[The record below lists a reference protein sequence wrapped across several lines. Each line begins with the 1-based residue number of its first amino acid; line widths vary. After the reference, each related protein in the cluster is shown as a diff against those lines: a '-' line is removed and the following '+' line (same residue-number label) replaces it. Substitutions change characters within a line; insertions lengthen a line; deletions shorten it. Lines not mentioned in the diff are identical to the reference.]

1 MMDKRVRE
9 TAAAWLPRH
18 AALILIAVLTSA
30 CASVNHLREAQ
41 DAFNQGAAAEN
52 AQRLAGSSPK
62 DALASLTAART
73 SYASALLSLDKLSD
87 SDKQSLRSDGL
98 LGTALTLK
106 ALCQWRLSF
115 YDKALATA
123 GEATSGVP
131 EQIYPRDRALLLAL
145 PGLIKTD
152 QAYAKIQ
159 LQQAFLKPSSNEDR
173 PKPQSFDDVK
183 GLLVG
188 SNGAVAN
195 IQSARGAVGKDHP
208 VQSYLIQAQL
218 AAYRNYLVAVDT
230 FQNHATVL
238 PNDPARVE
246 ANTQL
251 RELNEFLK
259 LSGDD
264 AQRKALVQYW
274 ARLCALDLPP

>member
-1 MMDKRVRE
+1 MSKFVRE
-9 TAAAWLPRH
+9 TAPTWLPRPTTF
-18 AALILIAVLTSA
+18 ILIAVLTA
-30 CASVNHLREAQ
+30 GCASVNHLREAQ
-41 DAFNQGAAAEN
+41 DAFNQGAEAEN
-52 AQRLAGSSPK
+52 AQRLTGNSPK
-62 DALASLTAART
+62 EALASLTAART
-73 SYASALLSLDKLSD
+73 SYASALLSLDQLSD
-87 SDKQSLRSDGL
+87 SDKQSLSNDGL

-123 GEATSGVP
+123 AEANSKVP

-152 QAYAKIQ
+152 QAYEKI
-159 LQQAFLKPSSNEDR
+159 LRKE
-173 PKPQSFDDVK
+173 SFNDVK
-183 GLLVG
+183 DLLVG

-218 AAYRNYLVAVDT
+218 AAYRNYMVAVDT
-230 FQNHATVL
+230 LQSHATI
-238 PNDPARVE
+238 PSDDPARLQ
-246 ANTQL
+246 AQQQL
-251 RELNEFLK
+251 QELNGLLK

-264 AQRKALVQYW
+264 AQRKALIQYW
-274 ARLCALDLPP
+274 ARLCALEVPS